1 MRGKRLVAFY
11 GHTSIKVF
19 GKPKGVILAN
29 IYMSV
34 CLCVRVCARACM
46 GG

>member
-1 MRGKRLVAFY
+1 MAAFY

-34 CLCVRVCARACM
+34 CLCVRVCTYGWV